1 MTSPSSTAPPIE
13 LEALRTADAR
23 AEDRRT
29 ERRLDKVFAV
39 YIAGAW
45 GSSFG
50 IARNISEGGMFLEA
64 PDPYPLGGRM
74 EITFSLPG
82 SQVELTVIGEVVH
95 LCFLNRTAGGSLRRP
110 VVGLGLRFC
119 GFLDPSLEPHPQPVP
134 GWLH

>member
-1 MTSPSSTAPPIE
+1 M
-13 LEALRTADAR
+13 
-23 AEDRRT
+23 
-29 ERRLDKVFAV
+29 ERRMDKVFAV

-82 SQVELTVIGEVVH
+82 SPVELTVIGEVVH
-95 LCFLNRTAGGSLRRP
+95 LCFLNRTAGGSPRRP

-119 GFLDPSLEPHPQPVP
+119 GFLEPGQENRLEPAA